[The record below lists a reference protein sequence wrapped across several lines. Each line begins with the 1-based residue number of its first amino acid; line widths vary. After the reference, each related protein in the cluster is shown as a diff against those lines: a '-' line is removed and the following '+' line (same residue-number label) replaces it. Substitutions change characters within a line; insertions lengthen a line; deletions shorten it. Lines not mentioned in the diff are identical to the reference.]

1 MQHPKSLA
9 LLGAVCSFTVVAAGG
24 VPRGVGPEFISH
36 YQNEDVFSCIG
47 NPSITISL
55 DRVNDDT
62 CDCPDGS
69 DEPGTAACAFIDPLS
84 PEQPLIGSAS
94 GTTNTTN
101 SLPGFWCTNKGHIGA
116 YIPFAYVNDGICD
129 YDVCCDGTDE
139 GAHVNGV
146 KCENRCAEI
155 GKEYR
160 RLAEERRENVEKAS
174 VKKREMLQQA
184 SALLQQAEARVAEL
198 EREIKLLEAKKEDL
212 QRKYDQAK
220 SEDRGKLVKSDGGP
234 GGKLGVLVSL
244 AKDRVE
250 ELRET
255 LRLVKEDREAVR
267 SKKNELETILKEFK
281 EGYNPNFNDEG
292 VKAAVR
298 SFEDYAAREASADK
312 SEVIESDINEILKED
327 DETNGVNWKAFDEL
341 SDDTDI
347 LYDFDAYIPPFIRG
361 VVHDKIKV
369 IRKWL
374 IDNGVI
380 ADASKDGS
388 ESSAVRA
395 AREAVEAA
403 EQDLRSKNRD
413 LEQARS
419 DLQQKDYGPSDIF
432 RSIKGK
438 CAEIDAGEY
447 TYELCWLEKTLQ
459 KSKKGYAST
468 NMGNFERIDVE
479 IADEEERV
487 DGKSLGSGP
496 RMVMRY
502 ENGQTCWNGPQRRT
516 NVWLGCAEKEEIW
529 RVTEA
534 EKCVYK
540 MEVGTPA
547 ACEHGEA
554 VKNSQQEKD
563 EL

>member
-9 LLGAVCSFTVVAAGG
+9 LLGAMCSFTVAAAGS
-24 VPRGVGPEFISH
+24 VPRGVGPEFLSH
-36 YQNEDVFSCIG
+36 YQNKHVFSCIT

-55 DRVNDDT
+55 DRVNDNA

-84 PEQPLIGSAS
+84 PEQPLIGSSS
-94 GTTNTTN
+94 GTTNATH
-101 SLPGFWCTNKGHIGA
+101 SLPGFWCANKGHIGA
-116 YIPFAYVNDGICD
+116 YIPFSYVNDGICD

-139 GAHVNGV
+139 YKRINGV
-146 KCENRCAEI
+146 KCENRCGEI

-160 RLAEERRENVEKAS
+160 RLAEERKKNVEKAS
-174 VKKREMLQQA
+174 KKKQEMIKE
-184 SALLQQAEARVAEL
+184 ALALRQHAEARVAEL
-198 EREIKLLEAKKEDL
+198 ERDIKILEAKKDDL
-212 QRKYDQAK
+212 QRKYAQAQ
-220 SEDRGKLVKSDGGP
+220 SEDRGRIVKSKGGA
-234 GGKLGVLVSL
+234 GGKLGVLVGL

-250 ELRET
+250 ELRGA
-255 LRLVKEDREAVR
+255 LRLVNEDRETMR
-267 SKKNELETILKEFK
+267 GKKNELEAILKQFRED
-281 EGYNPNFNDEG
+281 YNPNFNDEG

-298 SFEDYAAREASADK
+298 SFEDYAAREAAADQ
-312 SEVIESDINEILKED
+312 SEFLESDINEILKED

-361 VVHDKIKV
+361 VIHDKIKV

-374 IDNGVI
+374 VDNGMI
-380 ADASKDGS
+380 AGAANDGS

-395 AREAVEAA
+395 AREAAEAA
-403 EQDLRSKNRD
+403 EQDLGNKNRD
-413 LEQARS
+413 LEQERS
-419 DLQQKDYGPSDIF
+419 DLQKDYGPSDIF
-432 RSIKGK
+432 RAIKGK

-459 KSKKGYAST
+459 KSKKGHAST

-479 IADEEERV
+479 MADDDERV

-502 ENGQTCWNGPQRRT
+502 ENGQTCWNGPPRRT
-516 NVWLGCAEKEEIW
+516 HVWLGCAEKEEIW

-547 ACEHGEA
+547 ACEYEGA
-554 VKNSQQEKD
+554 VKNSDNKD